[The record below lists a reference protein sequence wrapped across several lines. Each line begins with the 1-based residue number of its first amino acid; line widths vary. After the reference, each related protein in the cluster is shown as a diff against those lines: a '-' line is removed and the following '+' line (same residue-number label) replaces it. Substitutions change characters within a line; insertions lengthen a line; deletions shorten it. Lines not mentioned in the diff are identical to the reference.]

1 MASLVRRGKTYY
13 LQWRIGS
20 RIKRRSLRTTSTQ
33 IAREKL
39 RQFGSAQFRGEEL
52 LGPTRTKLTD
62 ILTRYAE
69 HVRVTKTPKS
79 AQTDIYYLRQ
89 MFGPVCPALAGNRHV
104 KGTHVGV
111 ELGPT

>member
-39 RQFGSAQFRGEEL
+39 RQFESAQFKGEES

-79 AQTDIYYLRQ
+79 AQTDSKT
-89 MFGPVCPALAGNRHV
+89 P
-104 KGTHVGV
+104 
-111 ELGPT
+111 